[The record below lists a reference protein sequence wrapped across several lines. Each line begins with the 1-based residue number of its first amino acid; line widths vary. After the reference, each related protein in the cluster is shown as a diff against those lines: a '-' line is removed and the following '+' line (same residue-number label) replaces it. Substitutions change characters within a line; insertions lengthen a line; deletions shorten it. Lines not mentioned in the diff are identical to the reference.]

1 MINGATKYPTK
12 AQLNKLQKEYDKQVK
27 KKDLAVKYDTSIV
40 NIINVLKNARCSEK
54 VYNKLFNS

>member
-1 MINGATKYPTK
+1 MQNGATKYTSK
-12 AQLNKLQKEYDKQVK
+12 AQLNKLKKEYDKQVK

-40 NIINVLKNARCSEK
+40 NIINVLKNNRCSEK